1 MSFNDMYLN
10 TGLFVFDLNN
20 LNIKDSKEKVKEV
33 LLQLTDDDYNGI
45 NEEYFVNG
53 KSQLDNAMESFELK
67 CFKDN
72 ELDKENFKKFIKQ
85 IIRDS
90 KQSDYYAETKIKI
103 DEVLTNN
110 KLLIF
115 IAVADNI
122 RN

>member
-33 LLQLTDDDYNGI
+33 LLHLTDDDYNGI

-53 KSQLDNAMESFELK
+53 KSQLDNAMESFESK

-90 KQSDYYAETKIKI
+90 KQYDYYAETKIKI

>member
-1 MSFNDMYLN
+1 MNK
-10 TGLFVFDLNN
+10 
-20 LNIKDSKEKVKEV
+20 I
-33 LLQLTDDDYNGI
+33 Q
-45 NEEYFVNG
+45 
-53 KSQLDNAMESFELK
+53 
-67 CFKDN
+67 
-72 ELDKENFKKFIKQ
+72 NFKKFIKQ

>member
-20 LNIKDSKEKVKEV
+20 LNIKDSKEKVKEI
-33 LLQLTDDDYNGI
+33 LLHLTDDDYNGI

-53 KSQLDNAMESFELK
+53 KSQLDNAMESFESK

-90 KQSDYYAETKIKI
+90 KQSHYYAETKIKI

-110 KLLIF
+110 KRLIF

>member
-33 LLQLTDDDYNGI
+33 LLHLTDDDYNGI

-67 CFKDN
+67 CFKNN

>member
-53 KSQLDNAMESFELK
+53 KSQLDNAMESFESK

>member
-45 NEEYFVNG
+45 NKEYFVNG
-53 KSQLDNAMESFELK
+53 KSQLDNAMESFESK

>member
-10 TGLFVFDLNN
+10 IGLFVFDLNN

-33 LLQLTDDDYNGI
+33 LLHLTDDDDHGI

-53 KSQLDNAMESFELK
+53 KSQLDNAMESFKSK

>member
-20 LNIKDSKEKVKEV
+20 LNIKDLKEKVKEV

>member
-33 LLQLTDDDYNGI
+33 LLKLTDDDYNGI

>member
-20 LNIKDSKEKVKEV
+20 LNIKDLKEKVKEV
-33 LLQLTDDDYNGI
+33 LLHLTDDDYNGI

-103 DEVLTNN
+103 DEILTNN

>member
-33 LLQLTDDDYNGI
+33 LLHLTDDDYNGI

>member
-1 MSFNDMYLN
+1 MAFNDMYLN

-33 LLQLTDDDYNGI
+33 LLHLTDDDYNGI

>member
-10 TGLFVFDLNN
+10 KGLFVFDLNN

-53 KSQLDNAMESFELK
+53 KSQLDNAMESSELK

>member
-33 LLQLTDDDYNGI
+33 LLHLTDDDYNGI

-103 DEVLTNN
+103 DEILTNN

>member
-1 MSFNDMYLN
+1 MSFNDMNLN

-45 NEEYFVNG
+45 NKEYFVNG
-53 KSQLDNAMESFELK
+53 KSQLDNAMESFESK

>member
-20 LNIKDSKEKVKEV
+20 LNIKDLKEKVKEV
-33 LLQLTDDDYNGI
+33 LLHLTDDDYNGI

-53 KSQLDNAMESFELK
+53 KSQLDNAMESFESK

>member
-33 LLQLTDDDYNGI
+33 LLHLTDDDYNGI

-53 KSQLDNAMESFELK
+53 KSQLDNAMESFESK

>member
-53 KSQLDNAMESFELK
+53 QSQLDNAMESFESK

>member
-1 MSFNDMYLN
+1 MYLN
-10 TGLFVFDLNN
+10 TGLFVFDLNY
-20 LNIKDSKEKVKEV
+20 LNINDSKEKVKEV

>member
-20 LNIKDSKEKVKEV
+20 LNIKDSKEKVKEI
-33 LLQLTDDDYNGI
+33 LLHLTDDDYNGI

>member
-1 MSFNDMYLN
+1 MAFNDMYLN

-33 LLQLTDDDYNGI
+33 LLHLTDDDYNGI

-72 ELDKENFKKFIKQ
+72 ELDKEKFKKFIKQ

>member
-33 LLQLTDDDYNGI
+33 LLQLTDNDYNGI

-53 KSQLDNAMESFELK
+53 KSQLDNVMESFELK

>member
-33 LLQLTDDDYNGI
+33 LLHLTDDDYNGI

-115 IAVADNI
+115 IVSPLKFLA
-122 RN
+122 

>member
-20 LNIKDSKEKVKEV
+20 LNIKDLKEKVKEV

-90 KQSDYYAETKIKI
+90 KQSDYYAETKIRI

>member
-33 LLQLTDDDYNGI
+33 LLQLTDNDYNGI

>member
-33 LLQLTDDDYNGI
+33 LLHLTDDDYNGI

-103 DEVLTNN
+103 DEVLTFN

>member
-1 MSFNDMYLN
+1 MLFNDMYLN

-33 LLQLTDDDYNGI
+33 LLHLTDDDYNGI